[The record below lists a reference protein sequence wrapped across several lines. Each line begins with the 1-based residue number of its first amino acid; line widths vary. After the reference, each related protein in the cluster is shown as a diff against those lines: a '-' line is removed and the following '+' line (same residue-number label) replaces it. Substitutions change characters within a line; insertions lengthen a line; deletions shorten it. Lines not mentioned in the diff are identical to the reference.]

1 MRETHEII
9 ASKVGFRLKQLRA
22 LRTQAQFA
30 AELGLS
36 QAQYN
41 RYETGKRL
49 APDRVLEKAAHLC
62 GITVEQI
69 VWENGPPGT
78 DDLGAQVTTLVDML
92 AGKDVEDLYFFLKN
106 KVEQAAKRQ
115 RSQASK
121 ALEALRTRVG

>member
-62 GITVEQI
+62 GITAEQI

-92 AGKDVEDLYFFLKN
+92 TGQDVEDLYFFLKN

-115 RSQASK
+115 RNQASL
-121 ALEALRTRVG
+121 ALEALRARVG